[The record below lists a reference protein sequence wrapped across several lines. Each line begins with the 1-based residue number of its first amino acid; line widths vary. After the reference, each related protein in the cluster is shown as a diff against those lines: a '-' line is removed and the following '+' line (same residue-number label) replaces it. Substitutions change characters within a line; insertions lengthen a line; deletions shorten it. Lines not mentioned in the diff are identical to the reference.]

1 MEYFKTGKSDRVGR
15 PCTTSTDKACGS
27 STKLQVFSNFKMHKI
42 TGILKLLKC
51 YLPHIHFCRS
61 EDEDCEDMKSDHDS
75 PDEDEDTAL
84 SQYEMRR
91 KKRIAENRRN
101 FEEHFKQVQKK
112 ETPTV
117 HILRLCT

>member
-1 MEYFKTGKSDRVGR
+1 M
-15 PCTTSTDKACGS
+15 
-27 STKLQVFSNFKMHKI
+27 
-42 TGILKLLKC
+42 
-51 YLPHIHFCRS
+51 LPTLYTFCRS
-61 EDEDCEDMKSDHDS
+61 EDEDCEDTESDHDS
-75 PDEDEDTAL
+75 PDEDAAL

-101 FEEHFKQVQKK
+101 FEEHFKQVQKN